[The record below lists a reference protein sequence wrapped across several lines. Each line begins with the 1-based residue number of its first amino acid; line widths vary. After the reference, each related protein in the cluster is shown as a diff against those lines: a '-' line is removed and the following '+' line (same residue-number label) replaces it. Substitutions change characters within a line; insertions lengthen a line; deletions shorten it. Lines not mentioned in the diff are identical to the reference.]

1 MEKDNEINQ
10 YDRYTILILGDSCCG
25 KTAIMNRLV
34 ENSFSECSFATI
46 GKSKII
52 L

>member
-1 MEKDNEINQ
+1 MEERNQINQ
-10 YDRYTILILGDSCCG
+10 YNRYTILILGDGCCG
-25 KTAIMNRLV
+25 KTAITNRLV
-34 ENSFSECSFATI
+34 ENSFSEYILGTV

>member
-10 YDRYTILILGDSCCG
+10 YDRYTILILGDYCCG

-34 ENSFSECSFATI
+34 ENSFSECSLATI

>member
-10 YDRYTILILGDSCCG
+10 YDRYTIFILGDGRCG

>member
-10 YDRYTILILGDSCCG
+10 YDRYTILILGDGRCG

-34 ENSFSECSFATI
+34 ENKFSKCSFATI

>member
-1 MEKDNEINQ
+1 MEKDNKINQ
-10 YDRYTILILGDSCCG
+10 YDRYTILILGDACCG